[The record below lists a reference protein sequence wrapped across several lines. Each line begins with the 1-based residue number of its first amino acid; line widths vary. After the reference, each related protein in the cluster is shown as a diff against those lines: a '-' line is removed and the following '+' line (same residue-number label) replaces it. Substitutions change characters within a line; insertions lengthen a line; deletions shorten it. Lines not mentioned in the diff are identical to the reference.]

1 MAKHR
6 VLDLLADLVDKSL
19 VVVNVEGGRYGLLET
34 VRQYADERLSE
45 AGEADD
51 TRSRHLACYV
61 ALAEEAR
68 AEIGGPDQAVW
79 VKRIDQER
87 ENLLAAHVW
96 CDHVTEGSALG
107 LRLVHALHPYWF
119 IRGLLGL
126 GHRIALE
133 ALARPAMPLRPIERS
148 RGLFEAGQLCGFMG
162 RFNEANPL
170 LEESLA
176 IAREL
181 GDLGRIAKTLQP
193 LAMTASGMGN
203 MVAARAYV
211 EEAVEV
217 ARTLG
222 DKHELATAVNGLA
235 QLHRVEGSLDLAESL
250 YAQAI
255 ELAREIGDRET
266 VAIGLL
272 NLAMVSIDR
281 GAVERAYA
289 ALAEAVDTALALGS
303 TLVGQGA
310 IDVATGLAA
319 WQGRHELAARWFG
332 SAQAQVVETGL
343 QRDPTDQ
350 AFLLPLVDR
359 SRNALGATAFLGAE
373 RAGSALRYDEVIEE
387 VRSWLEAGTAVSA
400 VQ

>member
-1 MAKHR
+1 
-6 VLDLLADLVDKSL
+6 VLDLLTDLVDKSL
-19 VVVNVEGGRYGLLET
+19 VTIDAEGGRFGLLET
-34 VRQYADERLSE
+34 VRQYADERLSQ
-45 AGEADD
+45 AGEADA
-51 TRSRHLACYV
+51 TRGRHLDCFV
-61 ALAEEAR
+61 VLAEAAR
-68 AEIGGPDQAVW
+68 SEIGGPDQAAW
-79 VKRIDQER
+79 VKRMDQER
-87 ENLLAAHVW
+87 ENLLAAHAW
-96 CDHVTEGSALG
+96 CDHVPEGAALG

-126 GHRIALE
+126 GHRVALE
-133 ALARPAMPLRPIERS
+133 ALARPATPSRALERS
-148 RGLFEAGQLCGFMG
+148 RGLFEAGQLCVFMG
-162 RFNEANPL
+162 RYNEAKPL

-181 GDLGRIAKTLQP
+181 GDPVRIAKTLQP

-203 MVAARAYV
+203 MAAARAYV
-211 EEAVEV
+211 EEAVDV

-235 QLHRVEGSLDLAESL
+235 QLHRIEGSLDLAEPL

-272 NLAMVSIDR
+272 NIAMVSIDR
-281 GAVERAYA
+281 GTGERAYA
-289 ALAEAVDTALALGS
+289 VLAEAVNTALALSS
-303 TLVGQGA
+303 TPVGQGA

-332 SAQAQVVETGL
+332 SAQAQVAETGL

-359 SRNALGATAFLGAE
+359 SRDALGVGAFLEAE
-373 RAGSALRYDEVIEE
+373 RAGGALRYDEIIEE
-387 VRSWLEAGTAVSA
+387 VRGWLEGGAPRSSG
-400 VQ
+400 Q